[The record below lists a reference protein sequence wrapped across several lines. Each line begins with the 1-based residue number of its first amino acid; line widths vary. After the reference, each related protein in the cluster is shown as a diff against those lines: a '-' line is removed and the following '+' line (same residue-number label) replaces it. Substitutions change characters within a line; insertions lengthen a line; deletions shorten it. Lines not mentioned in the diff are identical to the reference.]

1 MNWALLVL
9 LRRPPALSL
18 GYKAQ
23 RMALEIF
30 GICAVSAMVL
40 MYALEDRSHFFVLG
54 FAAACAA
61 ASLYAILIQ
70 SWPFA
75 AVEALW
81 SVIAVRRW
89 LHIRPARRIGA
100 PQC

>member
-1 MNWALLVL
+1 
-9 LRRPPALSL
+9 
-18 GYKAQ
+18 
-23 RMALEIF
+23 MALEIF

-40 MYALEDRSHFFVLG
+40 MYACEDRSPRYILG

-61 ASLYAILIQ
+61 ASLYAVLIQ

-81 SVIAVRRW
+81 SAIAVRRW
-89 LHIRPARRIGA
+89 LHVRSTRRIGT

>member
-1 MNWALLVL
+1 MIV
-9 LRRPPALSL
+9 
-18 GYKAQ
+18 
-23 RMALEIF
+23 EIF
-30 GICAVSAMVL
+30 GLCAVSAMVL
-40 MYALEDRSHFFVLG
+40 MYALEERSPVFILG

-61 ASLYAILIQ
+61 ASVYAVLIQ

-75 AVEALW
+75 VVEALW

-89 LHIRPARRIGA
+89 RRLRSARSIGT

>member
-1 MNWALLVL
+1 
-9 LRRPPALSL
+9 
-18 GYKAQ
+18 
-23 RMALEIF
+23 MATEIF

-40 MYALEDRSHFFVLG
+40 MYSLEERSPLFVLG
-54 FAAACAA
+54 FAAACAG
-61 ASLYAILIQ
+61 ASLDAVLIQ

-89 LHIRPARRIGA
+89 LRVISATKA
-100 PQC
+100 T

>member
-1 MNWALLVL
+1 MVV
-9 LRRPPALSL
+9 
-18 GYKAQ
+18 
-23 RMALEIF
+23 EIF
-30 GICAVSAMVL
+30 GLCAVSAMVL

-54 FAAACAA
+54 FAAACAT

-75 AVEALW
+75 AVEAVW
-81 SVIAVRRW
+81 SIIAVRRW
-89 LHIRPARRIGA
+89 LRLRSSHRMGT